1 MKIEIDPNAGFCFGV
16 VNAIQKAEETLEKE
30 EQLYCIGDIVHN
42 STEVD
47 RLKGLGLQTIDHEEF
62 AKLSGKKVLFRAH
75 GEPPA
80 SYQTAKKKNI
90 EVVDASCPVV
100 LNLQKRIKKAYREIQ
115 KSNGQIVIYGKKGH
129 AEVNGLVGQTKGN
142 AIVVESVKD
151 LNAVNLELPVVLFSQ
166 TTKTIE
172 GFTKISEKLKK
183 IVKSSLKI
191 NDTICRK
198 VSNRVPLIKE
208 FAEKHEVLIF
218 VSGKKSSNG
227 KLLFDVCKKANSNSY
242 FISGPDELDMAWFSS
257 AKSVGISGA
266 TSTPGWLMKEIEEK
280 IKLEI
285 KSENSMSRIKKIG
298 VLTSGG
304 DAPGM
309 NAAIR
314 AVARTAIYN
323 KIDVVG
329 VKQGYQGLINRD
341 FKKMKSHDVSNIIG
355 KGGTILRSARSE
367 EFRTVE
373 GRKKAYDQ
381 MIENKIDALVV
392 IGGDG
397 TFSGA
402 RIFTQEYD
410 IPVVGIPGTID
421 NDLYGTD
428 YTIGYDTAI
437 NTVIDAVDKIRDT
450 ASAHN
455 RLFFIEVMGR
465 DAGFIAL
472 RSGIATGAEAILI
485 PEKETHAQEL
495 QQYLEKGYKE
505 HKSSGI
511 VIVAEGDKSG
521 GAYTIA
527 KEIEK
532 EHPEYDIRVSV
543 LGHMQRG
550 GSPSAFDRVT
560 ASTLGVAAVDAL
572 LDDQKSIMVGIV
584 NGEVSHVPFNKTIK
598 NKKKV
603 KDSLVNINDILSI

>member
-16 VNAIQKAEETLEKE
+16 VNAINKAEESLTKE

-47 RLKGLGLQTIDHEEF
+47 RLQSLGLQSIDHEEF
-62 AKLSGKKVLFRAH
+62 NAVKAKKVLFRAH
-75 GEPPA
+75 GEPPS
-80 SYQTAKKKNI
+80 SYKTAKDNKI
-90 EVVDASCPVV
+90 EIIDATCPVV
-100 LNLQKRIKKAYREIQ
+100 LNLQKRIKKAYREIK

-129 AEVNGLVGQTKGN
+129 AEVNGLVGQTDGN
-142 AIVVESVKD
+142 AIVVETLKD
-151 LNAVNLELPVVLFSQ
+151 LKSVNLDLPVILFSQ

-172 GFTKISEKLKK
+172 GFKLVTEQLKK
-183 IVKSSLKI
+183 TVKASFKSH
-191 NDTICRK
+191 DTICRK
-198 VSNRVPLIKE
+198 VANRVPLIKD
-208 FAEKHEVLIF
+208 FATKHDVMVF

-227 KLLFDVCKKANSNSY
+227 KLLFDVCKNANPNSY
-242 FISGPDELDMAWFSS
+242 FITGPDEIKSEWFDRG
-257 AKSVGISGA
+257 KSVGVSGA
-266 TSTPGWLMKEIEEK
+266 TSTPGWLMNDVVEK
-280 IKLEI
+280 IKLENKI
-285 KSENSMSRIKKIG
+285 IISMSRIKKIG

-314 AVARTAIYN
+314 AVVRTAIFN
-323 KIDVVG
+323 KLEVFGI
-329 VKQGYQGLINRD
+329 KQGYEGLISGD

-355 KGGTILRSARSE
+355 KGGTILCSARSD

-373 GRKKAYDQ
+373 GRQKAYDQ
-381 MIENKIDALVV
+381 MVANKMDALVV

-402 RIFTQEYD
+402 RIFTQEHD

-472 RSGIATGAEAILI
+472 RSGIATGAEAIMI
-485 PEKETHAQEL
+485 PEKETHAAEL
-495 QQYLEKGYKE
+495 QAYLEKGYKE

-532 EHPEYDIRVSV
+532 EHPEYDIRVSI

-560 ASTLGVAAVDAL
+560 ASTLGVAAVEAL
-572 LDDQKSIMVGIV
+572 LDDQKSIMVGMV
-584 NGEVSHVPFNKTIK
+584 HGEVSHVPFNKTIK

-603 KDSLVNINDILSI
+603 KDTYLYINEILSI

>member
-16 VNAIQKAEETLEKE
+16 VNAINKAEETLKKE
-30 EQLYCIGDIVHN
+30 DQLYCIGDIVHN

-47 RLKGLGLQTIDHEEF
+47 RLQNLGLQTIDHNEY
-62 AKLSGKKVLFRAH
+62 KGLKNKKVLFRAH
-75 GEPPA
+75 GEPPE
-80 SYQTAKKKNI
+80 SYKLAKSNKI
-90 EVVDASCPVV
+90 EIIDATCPVV
-100 LNLQKRIKKAYREIQ
+100 LNLQKRIKKAYKEIK
-115 KSNGQIVIYGKKGH
+115 KSKGQIVIYGKKGH
-129 AEVNGLVGQTKGN
+129 AEVNGLVGQTEGN
-142 AIVVESVKD
+142 AIVIETLKDLKSVKP
-151 LNAVNLELPVVLFSQ
+151 NLPVILFSQ

-172 GFTKISEKLKK
+172 GFKLVAEQLKK
-183 IVKSSLKI
+183 SVKASFKVH
-191 NDTICRK
+191 DTICRK
-198 VSNRVPLIKE
+198 VANRVPLIKE
-208 FAEKHEVLIF
+208 FAEKHDIIVF

-227 KLLFDVCKKANSNSY
+227 KLLYDVCKSANANSY
-242 FISGPDELDMAWFSS
+242 FITDVNELKSNWFDRG
-257 AKSVGISGA
+257 KSVGVSGA
-266 TSTPGWLMKEIEEK
+266 TSTPGWLMNNVVEK
-280 IKLEI
+280 IKLENI
-285 KSENSMSRIKKIG
+285 KIISMSRIKKIG

-314 AVARTAIYN
+314 AVVRTAIFN
-323 KIDVVG
+323 ELEVVG
-329 VKQGYQGLINRD
+329 IKQGYEGLIKGD
-341 FKKMKSHDVSNIIG
+341 FKAMKSHDVSNIIG
-355 KGGTILRSARSE
+355 KGGTILCSARSQ
-367 EFRTVE
+367 EFREVE
-373 GRKKAYDQ
+373 GRQKAHDQ
-381 MIENKIDALVV
+381 MIANNIDALVV

-402 RIFTQEYD
+402 RIFTQEHD

-437 NTVIDAVDKIRDT
+437 NTVTEAVDKIRDT

-485 PEKETHAQEL
+485 PEKETHTAEL
-495 QQYLEKGYKE
+495 QSYLEKGYKE

-527 KEIEK
+527 KKIEK
-532 EHPEYDIRVSV
+532 QHPEYDIRVSV

-550 GSPSAFDRVT
+550 GAPSAFDRVT

-572 LDDQKSIMVGIV
+572 LDDQKSIMVGTV
-584 NGEVSHVPFNKTIK
+584 NGEVTHVPFNKTIK

-603 KDSLVNINDILSI
+603 NDTFLKINEILSI

>member
-1 MKIEIDPNAGFCFGV
+1 MNIEIDPNAGFCFGV
-16 VNAIQKAEETLEKE
+16 VNAINKAEETLKKD
-30 EQLYCIGDIVHN
+30 EQLFCIGDIVHN
-42 STEVD
+42 SMEVK
-47 RLKGLGLQTIDHEEF
+47 RLEKLGLLTIDHEEF
-62 AKLSGKKVLFRAH
+62 EVLKGKKVMFRAH
-75 GEPPA
+75 GEPPL
-80 SYQTAKKKNI
+80 SYETAKKNKI
-90 EVVDASCPVV
+90 EIVDASCPVV
-100 LNLQKRIKKAYREIQ
+100 LNLQKRIKKAHKEA
-115 KSNGQIVIYGKKGH
+115 KKVNGQIVIYGKKGH
-129 AEVNGLVGQTKGN
+129 AEVNGLVGQTDGE
-142 AIVVESVKD
+142 AIVVEKAKD
-151 LNAVNLELPVVLFSQ
+151 LKLIDPERPVILFSQ

-172 GFTKISEKLKK
+172 GFGHVAEKLKK
-183 IVKSSLKI
+183 SAKAEVKI

-198 VSNRVPLIKE
+198 VSNRVPLIKK
-208 FAEKHEVLIF
+208 FAQKHEVVIF

-227 KLLFDVCKKANSNSY
+227 KLLFDECKSVNPNSY
-242 FISGPDELDMAWFSS
+242 FISDTNELDKEWFRSV
-257 AKSVGISGA
+257 KSVGISGA
-266 TSTPGWLMKEIEEK
+266 TSTPAWLMNKVEEH

-285 KSENSMSRIKKIG
+285 NNSMSRIKKIG

-314 AVARTAIYN
+314 AVARAAIYN
-323 KIDVVG
+323 NIEVVG
-329 VKQGYQGLINRD
+329 VKQGYEGLINGD
-341 FKKMKSHDVSNIIG
+341 FKTLKSYDVSNIIG

-381 MIENKIDALVV
+381 MIENKMDALVV

-485 PEKETHAQEL
+485 PEKETHVQEL
-495 QQYLEKGYKE
+495 QHYLEKGYKD

-532 EHPEYDIRVSV
+532 EHPEYDIRVSI

-560 ASTLGVAAVDAL
+560 ASTLGIAAVDAL

-603 KDSLVNINDILSI
+603 KDSLVNINDILAI

>member
-16 VNAIQKAEETLEKE
+16 VNAIRIAEETLKTKE
-30 EQLYCIGDIVHN
+30 ELYCIGDIVHN
-42 STEVD
+42 SVEVA
-47 RLKGLGLQTIDHEEF
+47 RLKKLGLQMIKSDEF
-62 AKLSGKKVLFRAH
+62 AKLSGKSVLFRAH

-80 SYQTAKKKNI
+80 SYKKGKEQKDEI
-90 EVVDASCPVV
+90 IDATCPVV
-100 LNLQKRIKKAYREIQ
+100 LNLQKRIKKAYQEIK
-115 KSNGQIVIYGKKGH
+115 KSKGQIVIYGKKGH
-129 AEVNGLVGQTKGN
+129 AEVNGLVGQTEGN
-142 AIVVESVKD
+142 AIVINTLND
-151 LNAVNLELPVVLFSQ
+151 LKLINPDLPVELFSQ

-172 GFTKISEKLKK
+172 GFTKIAEHLKK
-183 IVKSSLKI
+183 TGNNNIKI
-191 NDTICRK
+191 HDTICRK
-198 VSNRVPLIKE
+198 VSNRAPKIMA
-208 FAEKHEVLIF
+208 FAEKHDVVIF
-218 VSGKKSSNG
+218 VSDKKSSNG
-227 KLLFDVCKKANSNSY
+227 KLLFDVCSKANKRSHFVSRIKDLN
-242 FISGPDELDMAWFSS
+242 MNWFT
-257 AKSVGISGA
+257 ADDSVGISGA
-266 TSTPGWLMKEIEEK
+266 TSTPEWLMSEIKEK

-285 KSENSMSRIKKIG
+285 KSNISMSRIKKIG

-314 AVARTAIYN
+314 AVVRTAIYN
-323 KIDVVG
+323 NLDVAG
-329 VKQGYQGLINRD
+329 IKQGYEGLINGN
-341 FKKMKSHDVSNIIG
+341 FVALQSHDVSNIIQR
-355 KGGTILRSARSE
+355 GGTILCSARSQ
-367 EFRTVE
+367 EFRTEE
-373 GRKKAYDQ
+373 GRKKAHEQ
-381 MIENKIDALVV
+381 MIANNIDALVV

-402 RIFTQEYD
+402 RIFSQEYD
-410 IPVVGIPGTID
+410 IPVIGIPGTID

-437 NTVIDAVDKIRDT
+437 NTVIEAVDKIRDT

-485 PEKETHAQEL
+485 PEKETHADEL
-495 QQYLEKGYKE
+495 QKYLEKEYKE
-505 HKSSGI
+505 HKTSGI

-527 KEIEK
+527 KEIGK
-532 EHPEYDIRVSV
+532 QHPEYDIRVSI

-584 NGEVSHVPFNKTIK
+584 NGEVTHVPFNKTIK

-603 KDSLVNINDILSI
+603 KESLVNINDILSI

>member
-1 MKIEIDPNAGFCFGV
+1 MNIEIDPNAGFCFGV
-16 VNAIQKAEETLEKE
+16 VNAINKAEETLKKE

-42 STEVD
+42 SIEVD
-47 RLKGLGLQTIDHEEF
+47 RLKKLGLNTIDHDEF
-62 AKLSGKKVLFRAH
+62 ENLKGKKVLFRAH
-75 GEPPA
+75 GEPPL
-80 SYQTAKKKNI
+80 SYKTAKKNKI
-90 EVVDASCPVV
+90 EIIDASCPVV
-100 LNLQKRIKKAYREIQ
+100 LNLQKRIKKAYQEIN

-129 AEVNGLVGQTKGN
+129 AEVNGLVGQTEGN
-142 AIVVESVKD
+142 AIVVEQARD
-151 LNAVNLELPVVLFSQ
+151 LKKINPELPVVLFSQ

-172 GFTKISEKLKK
+172 GFTKIAEKLKK
-183 IVKSSLKI
+183 TVKADVKI

-208 FAEKHEVLIF
+208 FAKKHDIVIF

-227 KLLFDVCKKANSNSY
+227 KLLFDECKKVNPNSH
-242 FISGPDELDMAWFSS
+242 FISGTDELDMDWFDSG
-257 AKSVGISGA
+257 KSVGVSGA
-266 TSTPGWLMKEIEEK
+266 TSTPAWLMNKVVEH
-280 IKLEI
+280 IKLENN
-285 KSENSMSRIKKIG
+285 SNSMSRIKKIG

-314 AVARTAIYN
+314 AVARAAIYN

-329 VKQGYQGLINRD
+329 VKQGYEGLITGD
-341 FKKMKSHDVSNIIG
+341 FKRLKSHDVSNIIG

-397 TFSGA
+397 TFTGA

-495 QQYLEKGYKE
+495 QQYLEKGYKD

-560 ASTLGVAAVDAL
+560 ASTLGIAAVDAL

>member
-1 MKIEIDPNAGFCFGV
+1 MNIEIDPNAGFCFGV
-16 VNAIQKAEETLEKE
+16 VNAIEKAEATLKTKS
-30 EQLYCIGDIVHN
+30 QLYCIGDIVHN

-47 RLKGLGLQTIDHEEF
+47 RLEKLGLHTINHEEF
-62 AKLSGKKVLFRAH
+62 KTLKGKTVLFRAH
-75 GEPPA
+75 GEPPF
-80 SYQTAKKKNI
+80 SYETAKENQI
-90 EVVDASCPVV
+90 TVIDASCPVV
-100 LNLQKRIKKAYREIQ
+100 LNLQKRIKKAYREIK

-129 AEVNGLVGQTKGN
+129 AEVNGLVGQTEGK
-142 AIVVESVKD
+142 AIVVEHLED
-151 LNAVNLELPVVLFSQ
+151 LEKVDVNFPVVLFSQ

-172 GFTKISEKLKK
+172 GFTQVCEVLKK
-183 IVKSSLKI
+183 TMKADLKI

-198 VSNRVPLIKE
+198 VSNRVPLIQE
-208 FAEKHEVLIF
+208 FAKKHERIIF

-227 KLLFDVCKKANSNSY
+227 KLLFDVCKKANPNSH
-242 FISGPDELDMAWFSS
+242 FISEVDELDVNWFSS
-257 AKSVGISGA
+257 AKSIGISGA
-266 TSTPGWLMKEIEEK
+266 TSTPGWLMNDVVEK

-285 KSENSMSRIKKIG
+285 NRINSMSRIQKIG

-314 AVARTAIYN
+314 AVTRAAIYN
-323 KIDVVG
+323 KMEVVG
-329 VKQGYQGLINRD
+329 IKQGYEGLINGD
-341 FKKMKSHDVSNIIG
+341 FKKLKSYDVSNIIG
-355 KGGTILRSARSE
+355 QGGTILRSARSM
-367 EFRTVE
+367 EFKTPE

-397 TFSGA
+397 TFTGA

-485 PEKETHAQEL
+485 PEKETHIQEL
-495 QQYLEKGYKE
+495 QKYLEKGYKK

-560 ASTLGVAAVDAL
+560 ASRLGVAAVDAL
-572 LDDQKSIMVGIV
+572 LDDQKSIMVGVV
-584 NGEVSHVPFNKTIK
+584 NGETTHVPFNKTIK

-603 KDSLVNINDILSI
+603 KESLVDINDILTI

>member
-1 MKIEIDPNAGFCFGV
+1 
-16 VNAIQKAEETLEKE
+16 
-30 EQLYCIGDIVHN
+30 
-42 STEVD
+42 
-47 RLKGLGLQTIDHEEF
+47 
-62 AKLSGKKVLFRAH
+62 
-75 GEPPA
+75 
-80 SYQTAKKKNI
+80 
-90 EVVDASCPVV
+90 
-100 LNLQKRIKKAYREIQ
+100 
-115 KSNGQIVIYGKKGH
+115 
-129 AEVNGLVGQTKGN
+129 
-142 AIVVESVKD
+142 
-151 LNAVNLELPVVLFSQ
+151 
-166 TTKTIE
+166 
-172 GFTKISEKLKK
+172 
-183 IVKSSLKI
+183 
-191 NDTICRK
+191 
-198 VSNRVPLIKE
+198 
-208 FAEKHEVLIF
+208 
-218 VSGKKSSNG
+218 
-227 KLLFDVCKKANSNSY
+227 
-242 FISGPDELDMAWFSS
+242 
-257 AKSVGISGA
+257 
-266 TSTPGWLMKEIEEK
+266 
-280 IKLEI
+280 
-285 KSENSMSRIKKIG
+285 MSKIKKIG

-323 KIDVVG
+323 KIEVVG
-329 VKQGYQGLINRD
+329 VIQGYEGLIKGD
-341 FKKMKSHDVSNIIG
+341 FKKLKSHDVSNIIQ

-373 GRKKAYDQ
+373 GRKKAHEQ
-381 MIENKIDALVV
+381 MIANKLDALVV

-402 RIFTQEYD
+402 RIFTQEFD
-410 IPVVGIPGTID
+410 IPVIGIPGTID
-421 NDLYGTD
+421 NDLFGTD

-437 NTVIDAVDKIRDT
+437 NTVIEAVDKIRDT

-485 PEKETHAQEL
+485 PEKQTHL
-495 QQYLEKGYKE
+495 QDLEVYLEKGYKE

-511 VIVAEGDKSG
+511 VIVAEGEKSG
-521 GAYTIA
+521 VNAIA
-527 KEIEK
+527 KQIEK
-532 EHPEYDIRVSV
+532 KHPEYDIRVSI

-572 LDDQKSIMVGIV
+572 LDDQKSIMVGMV

>member
-16 VNAIQKAEETLEKE
+16 VNAIKMAEETLMSEN
-30 EQLYCIGDIVHN
+30 QLFCIGDIVHN
-42 STEVD
+42 NTEVD
-47 RLKGLGLQTIDHEEF
+47 RLKNKGLHTINHEEF
-62 AKLSGKKVLFRAH
+62 ANLSGKKVLFRAH
-75 GEPPA
+75 GEPPS
-80 SYQTAKKKNI
+80 SYKTAKKMNI
-90 EVVDASCPVV
+90 EVIDASCPVV
-100 LNLQKRIKKAYREIQ
+100 LNLQKRIKKAYREI
-115 KSNGQIVIYGKKGH
+115 KKLNGQIVIYGKKGH
-129 AEVNGLVGQTKGN
+129 AEVNGLVGQTNGD
-142 AIVVESVKD
+142 AIVVENTDD
-151 LNAVNLELPVVLFSQ
+151 LKMINPELPVVLFSQ
-166 TTKTIE
+166 TTKTIS
-172 GFTKISEKLKK
+172 GFAEIAENLKK
-183 IVKSSLKI
+183 ISNSSVKI
-191 NDTICRK
+191 NDSICRK
-198 VSNRVPLIKE
+198 VSNRIPLIRE
-208 FAEKHEVLIF
+208 FAQNHEVIIF

-227 KLLFDVCKKANSNSY
+227 KLLFDECKQTNPNSY
-242 FISGPDELDMAWFSS
+242 FISEPNELDMKWLKY

-266 TSTPGWLMKEIEEK
+266 TSTPTWLMEKTVEK
-280 IKLEI
+280 IKLEN
-285 KSENSMSRIKKIG
+285 KSELSMSKIKKIG

-314 AVARTAIYN
+314 AVVRTAIYN
-323 KIDVVG
+323 NLDVVG
-329 VKQGYQGLINRD
+329 VIQGYQGLINGE
-341 FKKMKSHDVSNIIG
+341 FKQMKSHDVSNIIQ

-381 MIENKIDALVV
+381 MVANGVDALVV

-397 TFSGA
+397 TFTGA

-410 IPVVGIPGTID
+410 VPVVGIPGTID

-437 NTVIDAVDKIRDT
+437 NTVIEAVDKIRDT

-495 QQYLEKGYKE
+495 EAYLEKGYKE

-527 KEIEK
+527 KQIEEK
-532 EHPEYDIRVSV
+532 HPEYDIRVSV